1 MQSSSHD
8 VTSALR
14 YALSRQDTH
23 VTEKELC
30 NVNQTASHRIVAA
43 SPEHLFEVLT
53 NYPAYPQSNPNVVS
67 ARVIH
72 RDDQTAEVEAE
83 RKTLIGPKVR
93 FTDTFAPR
101 PLLQFSRRYANNPTA
116 KSLWTVDPA
125 FNGQSY
131 FTISA
136 EMTLPFFQGIVMR
149 PLLKRMFYKI
159 NFPPFIHAGALMP

>member
-1 MQSSSHD
+1 MLIK
-8 VTSALR
+8 LR
-14 YALSRQDTH
+14 H
-23 VTEKELC
+23 TEL
-30 NVNQTASHRIVAA
+30 VAA

-53 NYPAYPQSNPNVVS
+53 NYPAYPQSNPNVIS

-101 PLLQFSRRYANNPTA
+101 PLLQFSRCYANNPTA
-116 KSLWTVDPA
+116 KSLWTVEPA

-159 NFPPFIHAGALMP
+159 NFPPFIHAGSLTP